1 MNVTEFKTKV
11 MMRRMAETVTK
22 VPIVSNKAAQSS
34 IIIRLYVLMICK
46 QSEIAQALILMMEKM
61 TQLL

>member
-46 QSEIAQALILMMEKM
+46 QSEIAQALILMMGKM

>member
-1 MNVTEFKTKV
+1 
-11 MMRRMAETVTK
+11 MAETVTK

-34 IIIRLYVLMICK
+34 IIIRLYVLIICK
-46 QSEIAQALILMMEKM
+46 QSEIAQALILMMGKM